1 MTNKPMRVTVWGPGG
16 LGMVCI
22 REISMLKE
30 FELVAVRTYSPSKH
44 GVDAGILAGMDP
56 IGLKASSNAAEVLAV
71 DCDVV
76 LYTARDL
83 ATYNNDDEIVELL
96 AAGKKLV
103 TALPYHYMHVVRP
116 PEYVAKVEAACIK
129 GNSVFH
135 ATGVNPDLVGERL
148 LLSLT
153 GLCNDVR
160 HVKMQEN
167 WDVSFLEPETFK
179 VCGYG
184 ELPEV
189 ARQSPVVLAIS
200 GNFVKQGLMAWAET
214 MGITYDRV
222 TVEND
227 YPVAARDFTHGS
239 LVVKKGTVSCITT
252 RMCGYLKDQEK
263 PFMTV
268 EVNWAITPESL
279 PPGVEKVQGW
289 VLTVDGRPS
298 IRTVIDIKS
307 DFATGERFIVP
318 GDTRTESGYHAVVA
332 TMLKAVPIVMKAPPG
347 ILKPLGTP
355 IHWLPDLRNL

>member
-1 MTNKPMRVTVWGPGG
+1 MKQPMKVLVWGPGG
-16 LGMVCI
+16 LGTVCI

-30 FELVAVRTYSPSKH
+30 FELVGVYAYSAAKH
-44 GVDAGILAGMDP
+44 GVDAGTLV
-56 IGLKASSNAAEVLAV
+56 GLPPLGIKASNNAAEMLAV

-83 ATYNNDDEIVELL
+83 ATFNNDDEILRLL
-96 AAGKKLV
+96 AAGKNLV
-103 TALPYHYMHVVRP
+103 TALPYHYMHVTRP
-116 PEYVAKVEAACIK
+116 PEYVAKVEAACK
-129 GNSVFH
+129 QGSSVFH

-148 LLSLT
+148 LLALT

-184 ELPEV
+184 ESPEV

-214 MGITYDRV
+214 MGVTYERV

-227 YPVAARDFTHGS
+227 YPVAAKDLTHGS
-239 LVVKKGTVSCITT
+239 LVVKKGTVCCITT
-252 RMCGYLKDQEK
+252 RMCGYLKGQTK

-268 EVNWAITPESL
+268 EVNWAITHDSL

-289 VLTVDGRPS
+289 VLTIDGRPS
-298 IRTVIDIKS
+298 LRTVIDIKS

-318 GDTRTESGYHAVVA
+318 GDKRTEAGYHAVVA
-332 TMLKAVPIVMKAPPG
+332 TLLKAVPKVMKAPPG

>member
-1 MTNKPMRVTVWGPGG
+1 MSKPMRVVVWGPGG
-16 LGMVCI
+16 LGSVCI
-22 REISMLKE
+22 REISLLKE
-30 FELVAVRTYSPSKH
+30 FELVGVRTYSAAKH
-44 GVDAGILAGMDP
+44 GVDAGVLAGMEP
-56 IGLKASSNAAEVLAV
+56 IGVHASSRIEEVLAI
-71 DCDVV
+71 DCDAI

-83 ATYNNDDEIVELL
+83 ATFNNDEEIVQLL
-96 AAGKKLV
+96 EAGKNLV
-103 TALPYHYMHVVRP
+103 TALPYHYMHVTRP
-116 PEYVAKVEAACIK
+116 PEYVARVEAACRK

-148 LLSLT
+148 LLALT

-184 ELPEV
+184 EPPAV
-189 ARQSPVVLAIS
+189 ARQSPAVLAIS
-200 GNFVKQGLMAWAET
+200 GNFVRQGLMAWAET
-214 MGITYDRV
+214 MGVSYERIS
-222 TVEND
+222 VEND
-227 YPVAARDFTHGS
+227 YPVAPRDFTHGS
-239 LVVKKGTVSCITT
+239 LVVKKGTVCCITT
-252 RMCGYLKDQEK
+252 RMCGYLKDQDK

-289 VLTVDGRPS
+289 VLEIDGRPS
-298 IRTVIDIKS
+298 VRTVIDIKS

-332 TMLKAVPIVMKAPPG
+332 TLLKAVPKVMKARPG
-347 ILKPLGTP
+347 ILKPLGAP

>member
-1 MTNKPMRVTVWGPGG
+1 
-16 LGMVCI
+16 MVCI

-30 FELVAVRTYSPSKH
+30 FELAGVRAYSDSKH
-44 GVDAGILAGMDP
+44 GMDAGTLIGIDP
-56 IGLKASSNAAEVLAV
+56 IGVKVSSNPEEVLAI
-71 DCDVV
+71 DCDAI

-83 ATYNNDDEIVELL
+83 ATFNNDEEIVQLL
-96 AAGKKLV
+96 AAGKRLV
-103 TALPYHYMHVVRP
+103 TALPYHYMHVTRP
-116 PEYVAKVEAACIK
+116 AEYVARVEAACRR

-184 ELPEV
+184 ESPEV
-189 ARQSPVVLAIS
+189 AAKSPVVLAIS
-200 GNFVKQGLMAWAET
+200 GNFVKQGLAAWAET
-214 MGITYDRV
+214 MGVTYERI
-222 TVEND
+222 TVENE
-227 YPVAARDFTHGS
+227 YPVAAKDLTHGS

-252 RMCGYLKDQEK
+252 RMCGYLKNQDQ

-268 EVNWAITPESL
+268 EVNWAITHESL

-289 VLTVDGRPS
+289 VLTIDGRPS
-298 IRTVIDIKS
+298 VRTVIDIKS
-307 DFATGERFIVP
+307 DFASGERFIVP

-332 TMLKAVPIVMKAPPG
+332 TMLKAVPKVMKAPPG

>member
-1 MTNKPMRVTVWGPGG
+1 MNKPMKVVVWGPGG

-30 FELVAVRTYSPSKH
+30 FELIGVRAYSDSKH
-44 GVDAGILAGMDP
+44 GMDAGTLIGIDP
-56 IGLKASSNAAEVLAV
+56 IGVKVSSNAEEILAI

-83 ATYNNDDEIVELL
+83 ATFNNDEEIVQLL
-96 AAGKKLV
+96 AAGKNLV

-116 PEYVAKVEAACIK
+116 PEYVARVEAACK
-129 GNSVFH
+129 QGNSVFH

-184 ELPEV
+184 ESPEV
-189 ARQSPVVLAIS
+189 AAQSPVVLAIS
-200 GNFVKQGLMAWAET
+200 GNFVKQGLAAWAET
-214 MGITYDRV
+214 MGVTYERI
-222 TVEND
+222 TVENE
-227 YPVAARDFTHGS
+227 YPVAAKDLTHGS

-252 RMCGYLKDQEK
+252 RMCGYLKNQDK

-268 EVNWAITPESL
+268 EVNWAITHESL
-279 PPGVEKVQGW
+279 PQGVEKVQGW
-289 VLTVDGRPS
+289 VLTIDGRPS

-332 TMLKAVPIVMKAPPG
+332 TMLKAVPKVMKAPPG

>member
-1 MTNKPMRVTVWGPGG
+1 
-16 LGMVCI
+16 MVCI

-30 FELVAVRTYSPSKH
+30 FELAGVRAYSDPKH
-44 GVDAGILAGMDP
+44 GMDAGTLIGIDP
-56 IGLKASSNAAEVLAV
+56 IGVKVSSKPEEVLAI
-71 DCDVV
+71 DCDAI

-83 ATYNNDDEIVELL
+83 ATFNNDEEIVQLL
-96 AAGKKLV
+96 AAGKRLV
-103 TALPYHYMHVVRP
+103 TALPYHYMHVTRP
-116 PEYVAKVEAACIK
+116 AEYVARVEAACRR

-184 ELPEV
+184 ESPEV
-189 ARQSPVVLAIS
+189 AAKSPVVLAIS
-200 GNFVKQGLMAWAET
+200 GNFVKQGLAAWAET
-214 MGITYDRV
+214 MGVTYERI
-222 TVEND
+222 TVENE
-227 YPVAARDFTHGS
+227 YPVAAKDLTHGS

-252 RMCGYLKDQEK
+252 RMCGYLKNQDQ

-268 EVNWAITPESL
+268 EVNWAITHESL

-289 VLTVDGRPS
+289 VLTIDGRPS
-298 IRTVIDIKS
+298 VRTVIDIKS
-307 DFATGERFIVP
+307 DFASGERFIVP

-332 TMLKAVPIVMKAPPG
+332 TMLKAVPKVMKAPPG

>member
-1 MTNKPMRVTVWGPGG
+1 MKVVVWGPGG

-30 FELVAVRTYSPSKH
+30 FELVGLRTYNDAKH
-44 GVDAGILAGMDP
+44 GVDAGTLAAIAPMGV
-56 IGLKASSNAAEVLAV
+56 KASSKVDEVLAV

-83 ATYNNDDEIVELL
+83 ATFNNDDEIVQLL
-96 AAGKKLV
+96 AAGKNLV
-103 TALPYHYMHVVRP
+103 TALPYHYMHVTRP
-116 PEYVAKVEAACIK
+116 PEYVARVEAACAK
-129 GNSVFH
+129 GKSVFH

-184 ELPEV
+184 ESPEV
-189 ARQSPVVLAIS
+189 AKQSPVVLAIS

-214 MGITYDRV
+214 MGVTYERV
-222 TVEND
+222 TVENE
-227 YPVAARDFTHGS
+227 YPVAERDFTHGS
-239 LVVKKGTVSCITT
+239 LAVKKGTVSCITT
-252 RMCGYLKDQEK
+252 RMCGYLKNQSK

-279 PPGVEKVQGW
+279 PPGVERVQGW
-289 VLTVDGRPS
+289 VLTIDGRP
-298 IRTVIDIKS
+298 
-307 DFATGERFIVP
+307 
-318 GDTRTESGYHAVVA
+318 
-332 TMLKAVPIVMKAPPG
+332 
-347 ILKPLGTP
+347 
-355 IHWLPDLRNL
+355 

>member
-1 MTNKPMRVTVWGPGG
+1 MSKPMRVVVWGPGG

-30 FELVAVRTYSPSKH
+30 FELAGVRAYSDSKH
-44 GVDAGILAGMDP
+44 GMDAGTLIGIDP
-56 IGLKASSNAAEVLAV
+56 IGVKVSSKPEEVLAI
-71 DCDVV
+71 DCDAI

-83 ATYNNDDEIVELL
+83 ATFNNDEEIVQLL
-96 AAGKKLV
+96 AAGKRLV
-103 TALPYHYMHVVRP
+103 TALPYHYMHVTRP
-116 PEYVAKVEAACIK
+116 AEYVARVEAACRQ

-179 VCGYG
+179 ICGYG
-184 ELPEV
+184 ESPEV
-189 ARQSPVVLAIS
+189 AAKSPVVLAIS
-200 GNFVKQGLMAWAET
+200 GNFVKQGLAAWAET
-214 MGITYDRV
+214 MGVTYERITI
-222 TVEND
+222 ENE
-227 YPVAARDFTHGS
+227 YPVAAKDLTHGS

-252 RMCGYLKDQEK
+252 RMCGYLKNQDQ

-268 EVNWAITPESL
+268 EVNWAITHESL

-289 VLTVDGRPS
+289 VLTIDGRPS
-298 IRTVIDIKS
+298 VRTVIDIKS
-307 DFATGERFIVP
+307 DFASGERFIVP

-332 TMLKAVPIVMKAPPG
+332 TMLKAVPKVMKAPPG